1 MMDREISYP
10 PFVRKMVQAYA
21 LFGGVL
27 LILAALV
34 TVISVGT
41 RAVGLEVISGDFE
54 LIELATGIAVF
65 SFLPWGHMTDAH
77 VRVDVLAARFGPR
90 VFRVLGGIS
99 DGLVALIATVILWR
113 FYLGFAE
120 KFPYGSEAFRS
131 VFSMGSKPFYPETTY
146 ELQIQIWLPYG
157 FCLIGAALFALVAI
171 LKFTADIKGKK
182 P

>member
-10 PFVRKMVQAYA
+10 NFVRKMVQAYA

-27 LILAALV
+27 LIVAALI
-34 TVISVGT
+34 TVLSVST
-41 RAVGLEVISGDFE
+41 RGSGLEGISGDFE

-65 SFLPWGHMTDAH
+65 AFLPWGHMTGAH

-90 VFRVLGGIS
+90 VFRFLGGIS

-113 FYLGFAE
+113 LYLGFAE
-120 KFPYGSEAFRS
+120 KFPYGSEAFRA
-131 VFSMGSKPFYPETTY
+131 VFAMGSKPFFPETTY

-157 FCLIGAALFALVAI
+157 FCLIGGALFALVAI
-171 LKFTADIKGKK
+171 WKFIADIKGKK